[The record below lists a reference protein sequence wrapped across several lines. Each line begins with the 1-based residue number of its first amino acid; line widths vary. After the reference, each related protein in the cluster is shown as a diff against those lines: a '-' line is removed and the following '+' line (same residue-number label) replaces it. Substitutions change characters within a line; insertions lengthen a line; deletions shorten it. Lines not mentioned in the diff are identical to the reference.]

1 MAGTTTIVFTDITGS
16 TEIVHR
22 LGDAKGAG
30 TLTSH
35 LRLLRGEVER
45 FHGRVVKTLG
55 DGVMAVFSTA
65 FDGVLAATTM
75 QQVADRVARTGEGPD
90 LGLRIGIHVGDVIE
104 DDVDDLFGAAVVV
117 ARRLCDTAQP
127 REVLVSDV
135 VRLLVGNRPE
145 VTFEP
150 LKSVHLKGFPK
161 ALSASRIVWSP
172 LPEETPLRVVVADDV
187 ALIRTGVV
195 RLLSDEGFDVV
206 GEAADYDALITAID
220 REVPDMVI
228 TDIRMPPTNS
238 DEGLR
243 AAAYIKDCHPR
254 MALLILSQHIEATAA
269 ADLIES
275 AAGGVGYL
283 LKERVGELDQF
294 VDAVRRVASG
304 ESVVDPIV
312 TERLLSRRRRDDP
325 VASLSDREREV
336 LDLMAQGLS
345 NQAIS
350 GRLHLSPKTVETHVR
365 AIFTKLHLHEDA
377 DGHRRVQA
385 VIQWLRPEGTS
396 SP

>member
-1 MAGTTTIVFTDITGS
+1 MVGTTTIVFTDITGS
-16 TEIVHR
+16 TEMVHR

-75 QQVADRVARTGEGPD
+75 QQVADRVARTGEEPD

-150 LKSVHLKGFPK
+150 LKSVHLKGIPT
-161 ALSASRIVWSP
+161 AVSAFRIVWAP
-172 LPEETPLRVVVADDV
+172 LPDETPLRVVVADDV

-195 RLLSDEGFDVV
+195 RLLSEEGFDVV
-206 GEAADYDALITAID
+206 AEAADYDALITAID
-220 REVPDMVI
+220 REVPDLAI

-243 AAAYIKDCHPR
+243 AAAYIKDRHPR

-283 LKERVGELDQF
+283 LKERVGELEQF

-345 NQAIS
+345 NQAIG

-365 AIFTKLHLHEDA
+365 SIFTKLHLHEDA
-377 DGHRRVQA
+377 DGNRRVQA
-385 VIQWLRPEGTS
+385 VIQWLRPEDTS
-396 SP
+396 SL